1 MFKRHLNL
9 PGNTQR
15 LAVLLL
21 LLLLLYIY
29 IGMFFLYV
37 KKTHPDLEHGN
48 VSQSGQCPC
57 AGCRDPLLTRKLLS
71 RPGRGRRCD
80 VGMGNPLWQYG
91 EDMVRNAL
99 FTTKLT
105 YNMWIYVNIR
115 EYTWICLNIWE
126 YMWIYVIMI
135 LTSHDARVII
145 LNFSIMDC

>member
-21 LLLLLYIY
+21 YIY
-29 IGMFFLYV
+29 IGMFFFFLIC

-91 EDMVRNAL
+91 EDMVRNAF

-105 YNMWIYVNIR
+105 YNMWIYVNIS
-115 EYTWICLNIWE
+115 EYVWIYE

-135 LTSHDARVII
+135 LTSHDARVIT